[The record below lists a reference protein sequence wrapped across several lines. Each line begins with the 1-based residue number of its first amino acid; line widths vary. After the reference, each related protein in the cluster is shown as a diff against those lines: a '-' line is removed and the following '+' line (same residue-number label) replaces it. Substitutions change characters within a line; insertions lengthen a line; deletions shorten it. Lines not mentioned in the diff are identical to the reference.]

1 MISLTVIRPRTCMD
15 SRLARDWLPSR
26 RSVESQMGA
35 FLFCLS
41 GHCRWGN
48 GTGLNGLYRVEG
60 SALSSEENVEVEA
73 GGH

>member
-1 MISLTVIRPRTCMD
+1 
-15 SRLARDWLPSR
+15 
-26 RSVESQMGA
+26 MGA